1 MPCLIAGLALFFPR
15 IVIILLAIFSDY
27 LGSAYTNVLW
37 PILGFFF
44 LPYTTLVYAWA
55 HHSSGG
61 SISGLYIVAIVIAV
75 LCDIGAIGG
84 GAGARKVTVRRS

>member
-1 MPCLIAGLALFFPR
+1 MPCLIAGVAMFFPR
-15 IVIILLAIFSDY
+15 LVIILLAIFSDY

-75 LCDIGAIGG
+75 LADLGAIGG
-84 GAGARKVTVRRS
+84 GGASARGMKRV